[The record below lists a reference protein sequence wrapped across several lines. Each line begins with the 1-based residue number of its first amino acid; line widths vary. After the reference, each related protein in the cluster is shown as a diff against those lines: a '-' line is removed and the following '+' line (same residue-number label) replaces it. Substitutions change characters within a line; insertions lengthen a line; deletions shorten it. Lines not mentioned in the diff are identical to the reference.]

1 MPLIRLP
8 VKAFNHFLLD
18 FKICPSVVS
27 IKEALQI
34 YNSTQEGG
42 DKGLREI
49 IMMIGIKGMKALGVD
64 LKEVMEKQQ
73 EKKGEEESPE
83 IPPEEIN

>member
-1 MPLIRLP
+1 
-8 VKAFNHFLLD
+8 
-18 FKICPSVVS
+18 
-27 IKEALQI
+27 
-34 YNSTQEGG
+34 
-42 DKGLREI
+42 
-49 IMMIGIKGMKALGVD
+49 MMIGIKGMKALGVD